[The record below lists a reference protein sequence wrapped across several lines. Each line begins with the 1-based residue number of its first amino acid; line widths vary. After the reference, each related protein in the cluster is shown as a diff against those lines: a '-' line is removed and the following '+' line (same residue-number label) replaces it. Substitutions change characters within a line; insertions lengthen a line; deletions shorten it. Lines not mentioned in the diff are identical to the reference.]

1 MLPEVECFGKWLR
14 RRNPHATT
22 HIHYTSDLELF
33 FAWLNKPLAQV
44 TVSDIDRFVEHS
56 QSLGHANATINRR
69 LAAIHSLYQF
79 LAFESDSAPLNPVR
93 FKRHAIRQG
102 RRLPRDVEDAVLDKL
117 FAVITLPRDR
127 CMFLLM
133 LRCGLRVGE
142 IRNLSLGDAV
152 NGLEATRGNLPRL
165 RVCGKNSTERIAYLS
180 AQAQAALRTWLGVR
194 PKADDDAL
202 FLNRFGHR
210 FTITGIQD
218 RLAHYSHLAGTWVT
232 CHQLRHTF
240 GRHLAEARV
249 PVTTIQRL
257 FGHARL
263 KTTELYI
270 HLSDPEVQASY
281 EAAMVE
287 ITRRL
292 ALDGGG
298 A

>member
-1 MLPEVECFGKWLR
+1 MLPEVERFGKWLR
-14 RRNPHATT
+14 RRNPHAST

-33 FAWLNKPLAQV
+33 FTWLDKTLTQV
-44 TVSDIDRFVEHS
+44 TVIDIDRFIEHS
-56 QSLGHANATINRR
+56 QTQGHANATINRR
-69 LAAIHSLYQF
+69 LAAIHSLYHF
-79 LAFESDSAPLNPVR
+79 LSFESDAAPRNPVVP
-93 FKRHAIRQG
+93 KRHMIRQG
-102 RRLPRDVEDAVLDKL
+102 RRLPRDVEDAVLEKL

-142 IRNLSLGDAV
+142 IRNLSLDDV
-152 NGLEATRGNLPRL
+152 HLQTSRGNLPRL

-180 AQAQAALRTWLGVR
+180 AQAQAALRTWLAAR
-194 PKADDDAL
+194 PQAKDDAL
-202 FLNRFGHR
+202 FLNRFNQR
-210 FTITGIQD
+210 FTVTGIQD
-218 RLAHYSHLAGTWVT
+218 RLASYCHAAGTWVT

-263 KTTELYI
+263 RTTELYV
-270 HLSDPEVQASY
+270 HLSDPDVQASY
-281 EAAMVE
+281 EAAMAE

-292 ALDGGG
+292 PLEGG
-298 A
+298 AK